1 MQNFIRFSST
11 VLIFYW
17 ERVNFAHVSEIINY
31 GKIKKNMVI
40 YQKEKKRVTIGL
52 FYGNLS
58 NEIYLQKYHK
68 NYPQKG
74 LREINP
80 DSLW

>member
-1 MQNFIRFSST
+1 M
-11 VLIFYW
+11 FYW
-17 ERVNFAHVSEIINY
+17 ERVNFVHVSEIINY

-58 NEIYLQKYHK
+58 NKIYLQKYH
-68 NYPQKG
+68 
-74 LREINP
+74 
-80 DSLW
+80 